1 MKVTHMKASLRL
13 FLPLFLVFLSAQCL
27 GANEGESFA
36 RERKKM
42 VEEQIV
48 ARGVKDSSVLRAME
62 TVPRHLFVPEDVR
75 AYSYLDTPLPIGS
88 GQTISQPYIVAFMTE
103 LLALNKEDKVLE
115 IGTGSG
121 YQAAILSPIV
131 REVHTIE
138 IKRDLA
144 KRAREILQ
152 RLGYDNVTVYAGDGY
167 LGLPGEAPFDAIMI
181 TAATPEIP
189 PALLDQLG
197 LGGRMVL
204 PVGQPSRTQ
213 NLTLI
218 TKKPTGEI
226 SKESLAP
233 VLFVPLTR
241 D

>member
-1 MKVTHMKASLRL
+1 MKVLLRL
-13 FLPLFLVFLSAQCL
+13 SLIFLLVFLLAQCL
-27 GANEGESFA
+27 GANEEESFA
-36 RERKKM
+36 RERKQM
-42 VEEQIV
+42 VEGQIE
-48 ARGVKDSSVLRAME
+48 ARGVADKRVLRAME

-103 LLALNKEDKVLE
+103 LLSLKEGDKVLE

-121 YQAAILSPIV
+121 YQAAILSLIV
-131 REVHTIE
+131 REVYTIE

-197 LGGRMVL
+197 TGGRMVV

-213 NLTLI
+213 NLTLV
-218 TKKPTGEI
+218 TKKSTGEI
-226 SKESLAP
+226 SREELAP

-241 D
+241 Y

>member
-1 MKVTHMKASLRL
+1 MKALLRL
-13 FLPLFLVFLSAQCL
+13 LLPFLLVFLFTQYL
-27 GANEGESFA
+27 RANEEESFA
-36 RERKKM
+36 RERKRM

-48 ARGVKDSSVLRAME
+48 ARGVKDKRVLSAME
-62 TVPRHLFVPEDVR
+62 TVPRHLFVPEDIR

-103 LLALNKEDKVLE
+103 LLTLKESDKVLE

-131 REVHTIE
+131 REVHTME

-144 KRAREILQ
+144 KGAREILQ

-197 LGGRMVL
+197 PGGRMVV
-204 PVGQPSRTQ
+204 PIGQPSRTQ
-213 NLTLI
+213 NLTLV
-218 TKKPTGEI
+218 TKKSTGEI
-226 SKESLAP
+226 SKEELAP

-241 D
+241 E

>member
-1 MKVTHMKASLRL
+1 MKASLRL
-13 FLPLFLVFLSAQCL
+13 FLPFLLVFLSAQYL
-27 GANEGESFA
+27 RANEEESFA
-36 RERKKM
+36 KERKRM
-42 VEEQIV
+42 VEEQIE
-48 ARGVKDSSVLRAME
+48 ARGVVDKRVLRAME
-62 TVPRHLFVPEDVR
+62 TVPRHLFVPENMR

-103 LLALNKEDKVLE
+103 LLTLKEGDKVLE

-121 YQAAILSPIV
+121 YQAAILSLIV
-131 REVHTIE
+131 REVYTIE

-144 KRAREILQ
+144 RRAREILQ

-189 PALLDQLG
+189 PSLLDQLG
-197 LGGRMVL
+197 LGGRMVI

-213 NLTLI
+213 SLTLV
-218 TKKPTGEI
+218 TKKSTGEI
-226 SKESLAP
+226 SKEELAP

>member
-1 MKVTHMKASLRL
+1 MKAPLRL
-13 FLPLFLVFLSAQCL
+13 FLPLFLVFLLTQCL
-27 GANEGESFA
+27 RANEEESFTK
-36 RERKKM
+36 ERKRM
-42 VEEQIV
+42 VEEQIEE
-48 ARGVKDSSVLRAME
+48 RGVVDKQVLRAME
-62 TVPRHLFVPEDVR
+62 TVPRHLFIPENMR

-103 LLALNKEDKVLE
+103 VLTLKKGDKVLE

-121 YQAAILSPIV
+121 YQAAILSLIV
-131 REVHTIE
+131 REVHTME

-152 RLGYDNVTVYAGDGY
+152 RLGYVNVTVYAGDGY

-197 LGGRMVL
+197 PGGRMVV

-213 NLTLI
+213 SLTLI
-218 TKKPTGEI
+218 TRKSTGEI
-226 SKESLAP
+226 SKEELAP

>member
-1 MKVTHMKASLRL
+1 
-13 FLPLFLVFLSAQCL
+13 
-27 GANEGESFA
+27 
-36 RERKKM
+36 M
-42 VEEQIV
+42 VEGQIE
-48 ARGVKDSSVLRAME
+48 ARGVADKRVLRAME

-103 LLALNKEDKVLE
+103 LLSLKEGDKVLE

-121 YQAAILSPIV
+121 YQAAILSLIV
-131 REVHTIE
+131 REVYTIE

-197 LGGRMVL
+197 TGGRMVV

-213 NLTLI
+213 NLTLV
-218 TKKPTGEI
+218 TKKSTGEI
-226 SKESLAP
+226 SREELAP

-241 D
+241 Y